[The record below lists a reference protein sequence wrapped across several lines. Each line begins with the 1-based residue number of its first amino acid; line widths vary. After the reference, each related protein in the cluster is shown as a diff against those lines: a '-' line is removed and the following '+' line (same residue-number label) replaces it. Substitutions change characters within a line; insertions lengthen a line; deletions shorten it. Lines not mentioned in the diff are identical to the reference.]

1 MDTELYLQRINY
13 AGSKEPDLELLKQL
27 QLCHLLAIPFE
38 NLSIHIKEPIILA
51 YELLFDKIIRRRRG
65 GFCYELNGLFS
76 ALLNRLGFN
85 SVMLPAGVANN
96 EGEFGPDFEHMTL
109 MVLLEDRWLVDVGF
123 GDSFLQPLLI
133 DNRAPQFQGNG
144 SYRIDEKD
152 NCLIL
157 NERKEKSDW
166 KPQYRFTLKSSRLRD
181 FEEMCN
187 YNQTSPDSHFT
198 QKRICSIARPNG
210 RLTLSDR
217 RLIETSG
224 NEKSERLISDE
235 AEYAAV
241 LLTEFGIIL

>member
-1 MDTELYLQRINY
+1 MDTVQYLKRINY
-13 AGSKEPDLELLKQL
+13 GGSQAPTLETLRQL
-27 QLCHLLAIPFE
+27 QLAHLMTIPFE
-38 NLSIHIKEPIILA
+38 NLSIHIKEPIVLQ
-51 YELLFDKIIRRRRG
+51 YELLYDKIVKRRRG

-96 EGEFGPDFEHMTL
+96 EGEFSPDFDHMTL
-109 MVLLEDRWLVDVGF
+109 MVLLEERWLVDVGF
-123 GDSFLQPLLI
+123 GDSFRQPLLI
-133 DNRAPQFQGNG
+133 DNRAPQFQGNC

-152 NCLIL
+152 NYLIM
-157 NERKEKSDW
+157 NEKKEDSDW
-166 KPQYRFTLKSSRLRD
+166 KPQYRFTLKSSRLSD

-210 RLTLSDR
+210 RVTLSDM

-235 AEYAAV
+235 AEYAV
-241 LLTEFGIIL
+241 ILLKEFGIIL

>member
-1 MDTELYLQRINY
+1 MDTEQYLKRINY
-13 AGSKEPDLELLKQL
+13 NGSQTPTLETLRQL
-27 QLCHLLAIPFE
+27 QLAHLLTIPFE
-38 NLSIHIKEPIILA
+38 NLSIHIKEPIVLD
-51 YELLFDKIIRRRRG
+51 YELLFDKIVRKRRG

-96 EGEFGPDFEHMTL
+96 EGVFSPDFDHMTL
-109 MVLLEDRWLVDVGF
+109 LVLLEDRWLVDVGF
-123 GDSFLQPLLI
+123 GDSFRQPLLI
-133 DNRAPQFQGNG
+133 DNRAPQFQGNC
-144 SYRIDEKD
+144 SYRLDEK
-152 NCLIL
+152 NNYLIL
-157 NERKEKSDW
+157 NEKKEDSDW
-166 KPQYRFTLKSSRLRD
+166 KPQYRFTLKSCRLRD

-224 NEKSERLISDE
+224 NEKNERLVSDE